1 MYPVPREVEGIGREM
16 VDNYPYLVTFKD
28 IADPT
33 SVVRVDPDDLAAS
46 FGAGYRLKAITVQVT
61 DEPVT
66 VGIVKKLGWLGKHPE
81 PRLQDIP
88 PGGTTT
94 PTFAQSIE
102 HGDFRRGAN
111 Q

>member
-1 MYPVPREVEGIGREM
+1 MPREVDGIGGEM

-66 VGIVKKLGWLGKHPE
+66 VGIAERLAWLSKYPE
-81 PRLQDIP
+81 PSLNPQHS
-88 PGGTTT
+88 
-94 PTFAQSIE
+94 PTDHSVATKIK